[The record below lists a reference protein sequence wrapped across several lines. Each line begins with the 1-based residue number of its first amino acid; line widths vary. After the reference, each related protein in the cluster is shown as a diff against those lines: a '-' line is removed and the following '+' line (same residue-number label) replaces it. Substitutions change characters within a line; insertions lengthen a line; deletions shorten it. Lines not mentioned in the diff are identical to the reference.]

1 MFDMTALKTEQE
13 VADLLHITRRTLYEE
28 RKRGNI
34 TFIRVGL
41 RLIRYRDEDI
51 SDYIDR
57 NTRREN
63 PPVKELDI

>member
-28 RKRGNI
+28 RKRGTI
-34 TFIRVGL
+34 TLIRVGL